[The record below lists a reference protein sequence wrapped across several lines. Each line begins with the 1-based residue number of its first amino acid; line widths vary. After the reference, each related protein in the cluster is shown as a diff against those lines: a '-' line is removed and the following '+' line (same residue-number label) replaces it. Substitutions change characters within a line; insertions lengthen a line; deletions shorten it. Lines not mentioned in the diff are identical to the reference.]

1 MATLGIIA
9 CQILELELAHL
20 LVKDVDVSGIT
31 IVDTGFSD
39 GFLRAVTQK
48 NEVIPRLIKDVSKC
62 RSAESDRFEVVVQIL
77 ELGLHLVIRDLRSA
91 VVNAVSEMSTYVDA
105 IVLGYGLC
113 GNALDNHEEI
123 MRDADVPLFMPVD
136 EDHTVDD
143 CVGLIIGG
151 REAYYKEQCNVAG
164 TFFMNTGFSRH
175 WKDLLHKV
183 SAAKFDEA
191 MSRRIMAGYERSLL
205 LITPVLSEDE
215 MAANIEEFN
224 RLYGL
229 RTEVRKGTLEILE
242 KTLDSGKR
250 FVMKK
255 AESEN

>member
-1 MATLGIIA
+1 M
-9 CQILELELAHL
+9 
-20 LVKDVDVSGIT
+20 
-31 IVDTGFSD
+31 
-39 GFLRAVTQK
+39 
-48 NEVIPRLIKDVSKC
+48 
-62 RSAESDRFEVVVQIL
+62 
-77 ELGLHLVIRDLRSA
+77 
-91 VVNAVSEMSTYVDA
+91 DA

-151 REAYYKEQCNVAG
+151 REAYYKEQCNIAG
-164 TFFMNTGFSRH
+164 TFFMNAGFSRH
-175 WKDLLHKV
+175 WKGLLHKA
-183 SAAKFDEA
+183 SIAKFDEA